1 MIVLSRCRKEGED
14 VKRANDLT
22 VKETVMALRICFTPG
37 GQCSAC
43 PLFDPH
49 PEDPGGCVN
58 EVIEHAADLLET
70 MAQREEEE

>member
-1 MIVLSRCRKEGED
+1 M
-14 VKRANDLT
+14 KRARDLT

-43 PLFDPH
+43 PVFDPH

-58 EVIEHAADLLET
+58 EVIEHAAELLEYFDEQ
-70 MAQREEEE
+70 AEEVAP